1 MGGAGASLFCSS
13 VYIYMYISPLYL
25 VVLIN

>member
-13 VYIYMYISPLYL
+13 VYIYVYL
-25 VVLIN
+25 SSILW

>member
-13 VYIYMYISPLYL
+13 VYIYMYISPLSCGS
-25 VVLIN
+25 IN